1 MGPGRG
7 RRCGGVGGEAR
18 AWAHRR
24 EGPGREARGD
34 WPSSAAGGG
43 HSSWVWGLRRARGH
57 ADGERV
63 YGPLPSPPPSQGDD
77 STAARVTAAF
87 VPSAC
92 PFRRPSPS
100 RRRAPAGLPALGP
113 RTPIRLVLRG
123 CGWGT
128 WVWALSGRRR
138 SGGAWAACNGELL
151 LDAVLRAPPQGSR
164 AAAACRRR
172 RRVSPLGEG
181 PGARWLLLFNLC
193 RGTPFTPPLA

>member
-1 MGPGRG
+1 MWRRRWRGAGLGAPEGGAWARGSRGLAFFGG
-7 RRCGGVGGEAR
+7 RRRSFELGLGPEAS
-18 AWAHRR
+18 
-24 EGPGREARGD
+24 EGPCGWRASLQPAAR
-34 WPSSAAGGG
+34 PSSLARRRLDGR
-43 HSSWVWGLRRARGH
+43 SSNH
-57 ADGERV
+57 CFCSERLS
-63 YGPLPSPPPSQGDD
+63 LPSPQPLTPPRSG
-77 STAARVTAAF
+77 R
-87 VPSAC
+87 
-92 PFRRPSPS
+92 
-100 RRRAPAGLPALGP
+100 PALGP

-123 CGWGT
+123 CGCRT
-128 WVWALSGRRR
+128 WVWALSGRRRR